1 MFSLAGF
8 NAITGLAIWYF
19 GGHPPTPL
27 ADDVFWADI
36 VCNSNTY
43 QDRQKRIKIRLA
55 DQVHCGICIGMY
67 FHERTGGEFSS

>member
-1 MFSLAGF
+1 MIGVAAQNHIWVNWKRHV

-27 ADDVFWADI
+27 ADGVFRADI

-43 QDRQKRIKIRLA
+43 QDRQKKLRFDL
-55 DQVHCGICIGMY
+55 
-67 FHERTGGEFSS
+67 